1 MGNGPSLNNV
11 NIDDLRDID
20 TFSVNRAFTSYEEW
34 GFNPTYYCIIDGRSI
49 RSTLDGI
56 VNLIKTNKEIKHFFI
71 NNSKNEFDF
80 GDYCDR
86 VSIIKDFGSS
96 VKHNQWGGKI
106 PKEITTLP
114 TQGSVVPYVIQ
125 IAISMGYTDIGLV
138 GVDARYVKRED
149 VKIVGK
155 YVGGPKRGQDKIIF
169 TSDND
174 PNHYHKGYHG
184 EGHETSKIHLKDVAG
199 NDLNPYKSVNIYSKK
214 NNVKLISC
222 TENSRINGFIPYIKL
237 CDFL

>member
-1 MGNGPSLNNV
+1 
-11 NIDDLRDID
+11 
-20 TFSVNRAFTSYEEW
+20 
-34 GFNPTYYCIIDGRSI
+34 
-49 RSTLDGI
+49 
-56 VNLIKTNKEIKHFFI
+56 
-71 NNSKNEFDF
+71 
-80 GDYCDR
+80 
-86 VSIIKDFGSS
+86 
-96 VKHNQWGGKI
+96 
-106 PKEITTLP
+106 
-114 TQGSVVPYVIQ
+114 
-125 IAISMGYTDIGLV
+125 MGYTDIGLV

-149 VKIVGK
+149 VSVVDNKT
-155 YVGGPKRGQDKIIF
+155 IF